1 VRDLSKNRIVTV
13 LVTLVG
19 AAVVAALFRFNRSA
33 TSYNQYIVG
42 NLIGLFFVPMLT
54 VFFVFREN
62 PDRYGFALTSCK
74 RTWLVVGV
82 LFAALLV
89 MMLAVCRWSTFQ
101 GYYPL
106 FKNYPEFSSI
116 FGQAMYPRLSP
127 WVSGP
132 MLLIYAEA
140 SYGLYLFCWEFF
152 FRGYL
157 LFGLQRSVGWAAVLL
172 QAIPFGLLHFG
183 KPTTEF
189 VGSFGAG
196 IILGIIALSAR
207 SFVPCFVLHWSAAV
221 SFDLLVIGARP
232 H

>member
-1 VRDLSKNRIVTV
+1 MYKNRLVTV
-13 LVTLVG
+13 LVALVG
-19 AAVVAALFRFNRSA
+19 AAIVAALFRFNRSA
-33 TSYNQYIVG
+33 TSYNQYVVG
-42 NLIGLFFVPMLT
+42 NLIGLFFVPILT
-54 VFFVFREN
+54 IFFVFREN
-62 PDRYGFALTSCK
+62 PDRYGFALTSSK

-82 LFAALLV
+82 LFATLFVA
-89 MMLAVCRWSTFQ
+89 MLAVSRWSAFQ
-101 GYYPL
+101 AYYPL
-106 FKNYPEFSSI
+106 FKNYPEFISI
-116 FGQAMYPRLSP
+116 FAPNVYPKISP

-172 QAIPFGLLHFG
+172 QAIPFGLLHYG

-189 VGSFGAG
+189 AASFGAG
-196 IILGIIALSAR
+196 IILGIIALSAK

-221 SFDLLVIGARP
+221 SFDLLVITARP